1 MITKLISLF
10 TFIIFLPL
18 VTMGCAT
25 NTSNKATSSTG
36 SPSVA
41 ITASYDLDLVQDVRE
56 LVSKADLVVHAI
68 PVGEVEK
75 TVSGRNNLHAS
86 YQQDIAIKEVLKGE
100 SPGPK
105 ISVIRGGINQEAR
118 SSLEETNPD
127 VGVFIE
133 DEEKLGGALIPGDQI
148 LFLMLSKTDPV
159 YAVVIGSK
167 QGQFLLNEEG
177 RVAEGNEFSIFDRL
191 TVDDVRDKIEELS
204 N

>member
-75 TVSGRNNLHAS
+75 R
-86 YQQDIAIKEVLKGE
+86 
-100 SPGPK
+100 
-105 ISVIRGGINQEAR
+105 SV
-118 SSLEETNPD
+118 EETTFMRVIN
-127 VGVFIE
+127 
-133 DEEKLGGALIPGDQI
+133 KI
-148 LFLMLSKTDPV
+148 L
-159 YAVVIGSK
+159 
-167 QGQFLLNEEG
+167 
-177 RVAEGNEFSIFDRL
+177 R
-191 TVDDVRDKIEELS
+191 
-204 N
+204 